1 MAGTLFVVATPIGH
15 LEDISLRA
23 LRVLREVTVVAA
35 EDTRRTGNLLR
46 HFEIPTRLISLH
58 HHNEGQKTGEVL
70 SLLGR
75 GESVALVS
83 DAGTPGISDPGA
95 GLVRE
100 ARAAGFRVEPIPGPS
115 AVAAAVSVAGL
126 EGTGFAF
133 LGFPPIKAK
142 NRTDWFDH
150 LAELHRR
157 LALVFFEAPHR
168 VRQTIEEL
176 ANYVESPI
184 LVFRELTK
192 MHEEV
197 LEGPPLSLLDRV
209 KSPMG
214 EYTVVIPMRGGED
227 AATPEVTDERLRHEF
242 GEITKIC
249 GARRP
254 REVARHVAER
264 FGVSTRRV
272 YEATRN
278 DNPGHLETRR

>member
-23 LRVLREVTVVAA
+23 LRVLREVAVVAA

-70 SLLGR
+70 SRLGR

-95 GLVRE
+95 GLVRN

-115 AVAAAVSVAGL
+115 AVAAAISVAGL

-142 NRTDWFDH
+142 DRNMWFDD
-150 LAELHRR
+150 LAELHRQR
-157 LALVFFEAPHR
+157 AVVFFEAPHR
-168 VRQTIEEL
+168 VRQTIEKL
-176 ANYVESPI
+176 ANYVKSPI
-184 LVFRELTK
+184 LVLRELTK
-192 MHEEV
+192 VHEEV
-197 LEGPPLSLLDRV
+197 LEGPPLDVLSAV

-214 EYTVVIPMRGGED
+214 EYTVVVPMTTGED
-227 AATPEVTDERLRHEF
+227 AAAVEVTDERLREEF
-242 GEITKIC
+242 GEITKI
-249 GARRP
+249 GTARSP
-254 REVARHVAER
+254 REAARQVAER

-278 DNPGHLETRR
+278 DNPA